1 MTDVMDSMYTKVP
14 RNLKTDNVLPA
25 ISEIPSMITSV
36 RHLRRNR
43 SESVG
48 PQSEADV
55 YETLAVQDR
64 ERKASNPLMS
74 RIRQIKKDQISD
86 SNKSWSD
93 RASSNSWMG
102 SLGPVGLPTPAGSQA
117 DLYNSSLTTDVFVD
131 APLTPNSLSSAVG
144 TPNRRLS
151 EDRRQLEKDEKE
163 MFSQVEKPR
172 VRYDVEV
179 ITKLIVYT
187 GNALLP
193 RLSIHFTHARQV
205 LHGLQSRVILYS
217 SSSSALDSHPE
228 YANPRKI

>member
-1 MTDVMDSMYTKVP
+1 
-14 RNLKTDNVLPA
+14 
-25 ISEIPSMITSV
+25 MITSV

-55 YETLAVQDR
+55 YEALAVQDR
-64 ERKASNPLMS
+64 KRKESNSLMS

-86 SNKSWSD
+86 SNSSWSD
-93 RASSNSWMG
+93 KASSNGWMET
-102 SLGPVGLPTPAGSQA
+102 SGPVGLPTPAGSQA

-131 APLTPNSLSSAVG
+131 APLTPISISSAVG

-187 GNALLP
+187 GNVLLTQHVKP
-193 RLSIHFTHARQV
+193 
-205 LHGLQSRVILYS
+205 Y
-217 SSSSALDSHPE
+217 
-228 YANPRKI
+228 Y